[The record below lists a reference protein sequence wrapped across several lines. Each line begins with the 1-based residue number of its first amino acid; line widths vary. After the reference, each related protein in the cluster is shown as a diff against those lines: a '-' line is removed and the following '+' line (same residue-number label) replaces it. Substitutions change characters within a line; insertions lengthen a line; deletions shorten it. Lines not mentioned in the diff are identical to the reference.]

1 MRTRLLEQDLT
12 GSIGTAKYLCTLQWR
27 NGQIIMDEPKKL
39 EGQDL
44 GPDPYTMLL
53 ASLAG
58 CTLSTLRMYID
69 RKGWD
74 IPDIHIATNLYQD
87 EESGPATTITRS
99 ITFSQEIDEATRHR
113 LLVIAEKCPISK
125 ILKNDINIQTTL

>member
-1 MRTRLLEQDLT
+1 MANLLENNVE
-12 GSIGTAKYLCTLQWR
+12 GKIGTQKYLCTISWR
-27 NGQIIMDEPKKL
+27 NGTLLMDEP
-39 EGQDL
+39 ESVGGNNI
-44 GPDPYTMLL
+44 GPDPFSTFL

-74 IPDIHIATNLYQD
+74 IPEINISLNLAQ
-87 EESGPATTITRS
+87 EMTPELETSISRT
-99 ITFSQEIDEATRHR
+99 ITFSTNISEEQKER

-125 ILKNDINIQTTL
+125 ILKNKITINTTI